1 MGVDFVTT
9 HMPRMNARRVTQEEA
24 LEQIDANHK
33 KGYSFSIWYKDATG
47 YRAGVLC
54 SCCSCCCFGTEV
66 ERMARTIPGL
76 RPLKITA
83 PSGYSAV
90 TDMDKCKAEG
100 SCLSCPYEAR
110 EIIETSEGRHLE
122 YHYDLCMGCA
132 ACVSKCP
139 EGAIKMVRDENKGIP
154 LDMEELLAQAK
165 GELAAQKTDHEV
177 TH

>member
-1 MGVDFVTT
+1 MTN

-24 LEQIDANHK
+24 LAQIKSNHE
-33 KGYSFSIWYKDATG
+33 KGYALTMWYKDATG

-66 ERMARTIPGL
+66 ERMARKIPGL

-90 TDMDKCKAEG
+90 TDMEKCTADGE
-100 SCLSCPYEAR
+100 CVSCPYEAR
-110 EIIETSEGRHLE
+110 EIVETAEGRRLE
-122 YHYDLCMGCA
+122 FHYDLCMGCA

-139 EGAIKMVRDENKGIP
+139 EGAITMVRDENKGIP
-154 LDMEELLAQAK
+154 LDMEELMAQAK
-165 GELAAQKTDHEV
+165 GEPVAQKVAPEM